1 VRNKI
6 TLVVLYWQFSGREIP
21 NLKNMDVIRF
31 KCPFLGCIE
40 HFGST
45 NGVRHHWNSIHKDH
59 AVPEMAAASLR
70 AIYVRDGDSNL
81 QPFEPVHDTMHDSN
95 SHAVTDSQL
104 IVMMGLDENSAS
116 IIDVN
121 SAGKFGRTC
130 RFGSFPSVQVQV
142 STDDNNWTSSCS
154 AFISECTQRIQSI
167 SVHEQLVLSDSD
179 KSFVPVRNAADN
191 YTYVLASCSLLFNNA
206 ARRDD
211 ISSLVQFLD
220 CTYPNKRV
228 ATVDNVKFL
237 LLECLMDQSPAQK
250 IQSKFLSWMIWLY
263 QGKTQ
268 YTCPDRCEN
277 TAVSICTC

>member
-1 VRNKI
+1 MS
-6 TLVVLYWQFSGREIP
+6 THVVLYWQFSGREIP
-21 NLKNMDVIRF
+21 NLKNMEVIRF
-31 KCPFLGCIE
+31 KCP
-40 HFGST
+40 
-45 NGVRHHWNSIHKDH
+45 
-59 AVPEMAAASLR
+59 
-70 AIYVRDGDSNL
+70 
-81 QPFEPVHDTMHDSN
+81 
-95 SHAVTDSQL
+95 
-104 IVMMGLDENSAS
+104 
-116 IIDVN
+116 
-121 SAGKFGRTC
+121 
-130 RFGSFPSVQVQV
+130 
-142 STDDNNWTSSCS
+142 
-154 AFISECTQRIQSI
+154 
-167 SVHEQLVLSDSD
+167 D
-179 KSFVPVRNAADN
+179 KSFVPARNAADN

-220 CTYPNKRV
+220 CTYPNKCV

>member
-1 VRNKI
+1 
-6 TLVVLYWQFSGREIP
+6 
-21 NLKNMDVIRF
+21 
-31 KCPFLGCIE
+31 
-40 HFGST
+40 
-45 NGVRHHWNSIHKDH
+45 
-59 AVPEMAAASLR
+59 MAAGSLR
-70 AIYVRDGDSNL
+70 AVYVRDGDNNF
-81 QPFEPVHDTMHDSN
+81 QPFEPVHDSN

-104 IVMMGLDENSAS
+104 IAMMGLDENSAS

-130 RFGSFPSVQVQV
+130 RFASFPSVQGQV
-142 STDDNNWTSSCS
+142 STDDNNWTSACS

-179 KSFVPVRNAADN
+179 KSFVPVRNAAEN
-191 YTYVLASCSLLFNNA
+191 YTYVLAFFFSLLFYLLFHNA

-211 ISSLVQFLD
+211 IAILVQFLD

-228 ATVDNVKFL
+228 ATVENVKFL

-277 TAVSICTC
+277 TAVLYCTC